1 MLLLLPPLPHWKCNN
16 QLFIRCAVDVCV
28 CNSHALNLIWIA
40 IIIEKLCSFALSW
53 EFHLCGG
60 FLSRDLRC
68 CCCCIIIIILC
79 APIQFSCLMPWRESE
94 HNALYISFSK
104 SMTCAWICGLGGRI
118 FCNSISTAAQDEEKK
133 SIEKRVWWANWFW
146 HFFVVFSF
154 LPHHSIQCS
163 TIKCSLEIIRA
174 LKKVWTF
181 VFTSSS
187 SPSHII

>member
-1 MLLLLPPLPHWKCNN
+1 M
-16 QLFIRCAVDVCV
+16 FIRCAVDVCV

-53 EFHLCGG
+53 ELHLCGG
-60 FLSRDLRC
+60 FLSRDLR

-118 FCNSISTAAQDEEKK
+118 FCNSISTAAAQDEEKK
-133 SIEKRVWWANWFW
+133 SIEKSLVSKLILA
-146 HFFVVFSF
+146 FFCCFF
-154 LPHHSIQCS
+154 
-163 TIKCSLEIIRA
+163 
-174 LKKVWTF
+174 F
-181 VFTSSS
+181 SSS
-187 SPSHII
+187 SLNSMLDYKMLIRNN